1 MTSTNPNDWEDYQ
14 VDHLFLL
21 VGENPLPNYVAAKTL
36 LREGE
41 EGKEGGKPYLIYTK
55 HTQEAMKRLQEILEI
70 PEEQR
75 QKLTVALENYES
87 NAHEIRQ
94 RINGKITEIR
104 EQEKKQK
111 EPKLRFGLNYT
122 GGTKAMAV
130 HSYQAFLE
138 LKDLES
144 VVFSYLDS
152 RTMQM
157 MFDKLFPPVSVKNK
171 TSISLVQ
178 LFKLHGLS
186 LSKDPKPEVV
196 YPELISVLIKTEN
209 LKAWKNWCRKI
220 LQVYGKVQNEI
231 TTMTKDNK
239 EIKIVELGNW
249 KKKNEL
255 NSLFL
260 DIQELPEEIKNILI
274 SYDITENNDKLSV
287 SKLIDKQKIPKPS
300 KNEKYP
306 EEICKWLDGI
316 WLEDF
321 VLQTI
326 KKIKQEGE
334 IIIDEFGM
342 SFNFPPKDNIAD
354 FEFDVAFL
362 RGYQLFALSCTT
374 DDTLGLC
381 KLKLFEAYRRAKQMG
396 GDEAR
401 VALICCSNNSSKIRD
416 DFLAQIKD
424 EKVKVFGIQDL
435 PELGQKL
442 RLWIKEV
449 EK

>member
-1 MTSTNPNDWEDYQ
+1 MTSTNPLDWEYHQ

-21 VGENPLPNYVAAKTL
+21 IGENPLPNYVAAKTL
-36 LREGE
+36 LRQ
-41 EGKEGGKPYLIYTK
+41 GGKPYFVYTT
-55 HTQEAMKRLQEILEI
+55 HTQKAVERLQEVLEV

-94 RINGKITEIR
+94 RIHNKITEIR
-104 EQEKKQK
+104 EEESKQP
-111 EPKLRFGLNYT
+111 EPKLRLGLNYT

-130 HSYQAFLE
+130 HSYRAFLE
-138 LKDLES
+138 LKDLEP

-157 MFDKLFPPVSVKNK
+157 MFDNPIPPVSVKNK
-171 TSISLVQ
+171 ASISLKQ
-178 LFKLHGLS
+178 LFQLHGLS
-186 LSKDPKPEVV
+186 LSKDPKTEVV
-196 YPELISVLIKTEN
+196 YPELVSVLIKTEN
-209 LKAWKNWCRKI
+209 LKAWKSWCRKV
-220 LQVYGKVQNEI
+220 LQVQGKVQTEI
-231 TTMTKDNK
+231 ATIKDGNDK
-239 EIKIVELGNW
+239 EVKIVHLSNW

-255 NSLFL
+255 KSMFL
-260 DIQELPEEIKNILI
+260 DIKELPEEIKNILI
-274 SYDITENNDKLSV
+274 NYGITEDINKLSINL
-287 SKLIDKQKIPKPS
+287 LIDQQTIPKPS
-300 KNEKYP
+300 DNAKYP
-306 EEICKWLDGI
+306 EEICKWLEGI

-326 KKIKQEGE
+326 KQIQQEDE
-334 IIIDEFGM
+334 SIIDEFGM
-342 SFNFPPKDNIAD
+342 SFNFPPKANIAE

-374 DDTLGLC
+374 DDTPGLC

-401 VALICCSNNSSKIRD
+401 VALVCCSNNPSKIRN
-416 DFLAQIKD
+416 DFLAKIKD
-424 EKVKVFGIQDL
+424 EKVKVFGSQDL

-442 RLWIKEV
+442 QTWIKEV

>member
-1 MTSTNPNDWEDYQ
+1 MTSTNPLDWEYHQ

-21 VGENPLPNYVAAKTL
+21 IGENPLPNYVAAKTL
-36 LREGE
+36 LG
-41 EGKEGGKPYLIYTK
+41 EGGKLYLVYTE
-55 HTQEAMKRLQEILEI
+55 HTQKAVERLQEVLRV
-70 PEEQR
+70 PEEER

-94 RINGKITEIR
+94 RIHKKITEIR
-104 EQEKKQK
+104 EEESKQK

-130 HSYQAFLE
+130 HSYHAFLE
-138 LKDLES
+138 LKGLEA
-144 VVFSYLDS
+144 VVFSYLDY

-157 MFDKLFPPVSVKNK
+157 MFDNPIAPVSVKDK
-171 TSISLVQ
+171 ASISLKQ
-178 LFKLHGLS
+178 LFQLHGFS
-186 LSKDPKPEVV
+186 LSKDPKTEVV
-196 YPELISVLIKTEN
+196 YPELVSVLMKTEN
-209 LKAWKNWCRKI
+209 LKAWKSWCRKV
-220 LQVYGKVQNEI
+220 LQVQGKVQTEI
-231 TTMTKDNK
+231 ATLNDGNDK
-239 EIKIVELGNW
+239 EIKLVELGNW
-249 KKKNEL
+249 KNKDEL
-255 NSLFL
+255 KSMLL
-260 DIQELPEEIKNILI
+260 DIQELPEEIQNILI
-274 SYDITENNDKLSV
+274 SLDITEDGKKLSI
-287 SKLIDKQKIPKPS
+287 SKLIEQEKIPKPS
-300 KNEKYP
+300 KNAKYP

-326 KKIKQEGE
+326 EKIKQEDE
-334 IIIDEFGM
+334 NIIDEFGM
-342 SFNFPPKDNIAD
+342 SFNFPPSLNIAE

-374 DDTLGLC
+374 DDTPGLC

-401 VALICCSNNSSKIRD
+401 VALVCCSNNPSKIRN

-424 EKVKVFGIQDL
+424 EKVQVFGSQDL
-435 PELGQKL
+435 PEIGKKL
-442 RLWIKEV
+442 QSWIKEV